1 MTVTVEKM
9 VTFDEKSYAEDVVNK
24 LFEWLEDGWQEA
36 DWKCL
41 TEEQQ
46 RATIKEILTEAIHQV
61 EEGE

>member
-24 LFEWLEDGWQEA
+24 LYEWLEDGWQNA
-36 DWKCL
+36 DWNCL

-46 RATIKEILTEAIHQV
+46 RAVVEEILTEAVRQV
-61 EEGE
+61 KEGE